1 MLIVRLSWHLT
12 CTSVDTKV
20 HEGVRVL
27 RLHSKEKQFYR
38 CFSCST
44 CSPQVTR
51 LQLLL
56 VDEFGFCSL
65 SSRLPFSV
73 YFTVWVE
80 SRFCCTTQFVCDEL
94 PALHS
99 CLPGL
104 CHTQGYSKQAPWFSL
119 FSDPQTSS
127 VLYSRSPISVGTNH
141 CSLSHTEWFCHSR
154 VIVSQLDVSVGKH
167 YRFVFRAK
175 VTRFYTKASGFQ
187 PGFSF
192 LSPAGKP
199 CGWSWVK
206 LALFWCVTSS
216 PLDFQL
222 PGLCC
227 FEFLWVLE
235 ALLFLFGI
243 VSLIFLF
250 SFPQSLGPCSSFQ
263 CAILPGPG
271 LNSIQM

>member
-1 MLIVRLSWHLT
+1 MH
-12 CTSVDTKV
+12 
-20 HEGVRVL
+20 
-27 RLHSKEKQFYR
+27 
-38 CFSCST
+38 
-44 CSPQVTR
+44 
-51 LQLLL
+51 
-56 VDEFGFCSL
+56 
-65 SSRLPFSV
+65 
-73 YFTVWVE
+73 FTVWAE
-80 SRFCCTTQFVCDEL
+80 SSICCTTQLVCEEL

-119 FSDPQTSS
+119 FSDPQSSS
-127 VLYSRSPISVGTNH
+127 VLYRRSSISAGTNH
-141 CSLSHTEWFCHSR
+141 CSLSHTEWFCQSR

-175 VTRFYTKASGFQ
+175 VTCLYTRASGFQ

-206 LALFWCVTSS
+206 LALIWCVTSS

-243 VSLIFLF
+243 VSLIFPF
-250 SFPQSLGPCSSFQ
+250 SFPQSLGPCSMPFYLAPVWTQFKCKACVGVSTVMCFWIFMYIRDNCISFLKGRLSLHL
-263 CAILPGPG
+263 CKTSWLSWIPSFCFML
-271 LNSIQM
+271 